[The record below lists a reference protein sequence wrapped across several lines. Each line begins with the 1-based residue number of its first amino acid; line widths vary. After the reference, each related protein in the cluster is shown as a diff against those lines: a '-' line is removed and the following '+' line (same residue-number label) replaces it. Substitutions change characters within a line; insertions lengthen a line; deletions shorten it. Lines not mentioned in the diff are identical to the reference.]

1 MQLDEFSELIL
12 KLTASATETGPAEHQ
27 AQLVDLVKAVV
38 RFDAAWWGWSSFA
51 NGRIT
56 LVNST
61 SHNLP
66 RSFESAVRA
75 VSSID
80 PFIRHGRNLPVF
92 SKALVPDREPVAPEF
107 RAFAEAY
114 GIGAMLNGH
123 CRLDGSSAFNF
134 FMSLYRHDPRQP
146 FSEDEARS
154 FRIILRHLEQSLS
167 LSLRTDVRA
176 RAPRGGEAAIV
187 DRDGEIV
194 RASRGFLAALGLEGM
209 GSRAQSNLLRRL
221 STPGLRHSGR
231 AVVLA
236 SEAYAP
242 ELALVRL
249 ARPSRWDQL
258 TAREREVAALYLSGL
273 TMRQIA
279 TANRVSANTVRNQI
293 AAIYRKTECDGKLAL
308 MRALAPDL

>member
-1 MQLDEFSELIL
+1 MKLDEFSELVL
-12 KLTASATETGPAEHQ
+12 KLTASATEAGPAEHQ
-27 AQLVDLVKAVV
+27 AHLVDLVKAVV
-38 RFDAAWWGWSSFA
+38 RFDAAWWGWSCFA

-56 LVNST
+56 LVNSA

-92 SKALVPDREPVAPEF
+92 SKALVPAREPVAPEF
-107 RAFAEAY
+107 RAFAEAF

-134 FMSLYRHDPRQP
+134 FMSLYRQDPRHP
-146 FSEDEARS
+146 FSDDEARS

-167 LSLRTDVRA
+167 MSLRTDVRA
-176 RAPRGGEAAIV
+176 RAPRGGEAAIIA
-187 DRDGEIV
+187 RDGEIV
-194 RASRGFLAALGLEGM
+194 RASRGFLAALAVEGLGARQQ
-209 GSRAQSNLLRRL
+209 GNLLRRL
-221 STPGLRHSGR
+221 AMPGMRHAGR

-258 TAREREVAALYLSGL
+258 TPREREVATLYLSGL

-279 TANRVSANTVRNQI
+279 AANRVSAHTVRNQI
-293 AAIYRKTECDGKLAL
+293 AAIYRKTACDGKLAL
-308 MRALAPDL
+308 MRALEPDL